1 MVGKKSAFYIIFT
14 ILFLTAFSVT
24 GCRRTSEH
32 GLFTALNEP
41 ESVSA
46 AVSTTDWITMDAES
60 QTEPFVRIPDD
71 YSLFHVISENI
82 NANEYQ
88 EQILIT
94 KEKNTLDSS
103 IILFVIH
110 FDPLTNAYV
119 ISNRLKT
126 KATAIENFNIQ
137 LVDMTGNFNLE
148 LVCQGMN
155 TAGESTLDIYTE
167 SAAESQTDLPA
178 YRSILSVAV
187 SGLIEIRYQERIQP
201 EYINKTVNGAP
212 FPVVTKR
219 EASEINYTIEEVY
232 NWDERDFVYK
242 KVSEK
247 KVSDDIK
254 DPSALRKVIGETT
267 DSFSSMIDGA
277 WKFESS
283 DTILFLN
290 YKMSK
295 IELYDYDSVESYTWT
310 QTHKSLYNRF
320 TIRGYNDYIKFIIL
334 SLRITVLTPNEILVD
349 VYDVNSNSVTFKKN
363 IPLSGK
369 YTRLSNKAVFG
380 QNSNKKTFVDWEL
393 TGTYLSEM
401 NRRIIFSGDSF
412 TLFDGNSSSS
422 GFFSLYSLDKNDV
435 ILCLKTIS
443 PTFSVLKTENM
454 LIRFSEIKKDGKIN
468 RSIELIPVQLNIN
481 GWNATGGESSR
492 FEQIVDIA
500 GQ

>member
-1 MVGKKSAFYIIFT
+1 MFVRKKSAVVPVA
-14 ILFLTAFSVT
+14 LFLILTIT
-24 GCRRTSEH
+24 GCRRVSGH

-41 ESVSA
+41 QPASA
-46 AVSTTDWITMDAES
+46 GVPATDWITEDAES

-82 NANEYQ
+82 NTNEYQ

-103 IILFVIH
+103 IILFIVH
-110 FDPLTNAYV
+110 FDPLMNAYV

-126 KATAIENFNIQ
+126 KATSVDNFNIQ
-137 LVDMTGNFNLE
+137 LADMTGNFNLE
-148 LVCQGMN
+148 LICQGMN
-155 TAGESTLDIYTE
+155 SAGESTLDIYAETVME
-167 SAAESQTDLPA
+167 SSVELPV
-178 YRSILSVAV
+178 YRSVLSVAV
-187 SGLIEIRYQERIQP
+187 SGLIEIGFRDRIQP
-201 EYINKTVNGAP
+201 EYINKTAHGVP

-219 EASEINYTIEEVY
+219 EAPEINYTIEEVY
-232 NWDERDFVYK
+232 NWDETETVYK
-242 KVSEK
+242 KISEK

-254 DPSALRKVIGETT
+254 DPAALRKVIGETT
-267 DSFSSMIDGA
+267 ESFASMIDGA
-277 WKFESS
+277 WKFADSN
-283 DTILFLN
+283 TVLFLN
-290 YKMSK
+290 NKMSK

-369 YTRLSNKAVFG
+369 YTRLSNKIIFG
-380 QNSNKKTFVDWEL
+380 QNFNRQASVDWEL

-401 NRRIIFSGDSF
+401 NRRIVFSGNRF
-412 TLFDGNSSSS
+412 TLFDGNGSSS
-422 GFFSLYSLDKNDV
+422 GFFSLYSLNGNDV

-443 PTFSVLKTENM
+443 PTYAVLKTENM

-468 RSIELIPVQLNIN
+468 RSIELVPVQLNIN

-492 FEQIVDIA
+492 YEQIVDTA
-500 GQ
+500 VGQ

>member
-1 MVGKKSAFYIIFT
+1 MGKKSTVLPITFFLILLTII
-14 ILFLTAFSVT
+14 
-24 GCRRTSEH
+24 GCHRASEH

-41 ESVSA
+41 QPASTAVSA
-46 AVSTTDWITMDAES
+46 TDWITEDAES
-60 QTEPFVRIPDD
+60 QAEPFVQIPDD
-71 YSLFHVISENI
+71 YSLFNVISENI

-94 KEKNTLDSS
+94 KEKNTFDSS
-103 IILFVIH
+103 IVLFIVH
-110 FDPLTNAYV
+110 FDPLMNTYV

-137 LVDMTGNFNLE
+137 LADMTGNFNLE
-148 LVCQGMN
+148 LICQGMN
-155 TAGESTLDIYTE
+155 TNGESTLDIYEE
-167 SAAESQTDLPA
+167 SAPEVQTDLPV
-178 YRSILSVAV
+178 YRSVLSVAV
-187 SGLIEIRYQERIQP
+187 AGLIEIRYQDRLQP
-201 EYINKTVNGAP
+201 EYIDKTAHGEP
-212 FPVVTKR
+212 FSVVTKR
-219 EASEINYTIEEVY
+219 EASEINYTIEEIY
-232 NWDERDFVYK
+232 NWDDTDSLYK
-242 KVSEK
+242 KVSER

-254 DPSALRKVIGETT
+254 DPAALRKVIGETT
-267 DSFSSMIDGA
+267 DSFAAMIDGA
-277 WKFESS
+277 WKFSGS
-283 DTILFLN
+283 DTVLFLN
-290 YKMSK
+290 HKMTK

-369 YTRLSNKAVFG
+369 YTRLSNKVIFG
-380 QNSNKKTFVDWEL
+380 QNSNRKASVDWEL

-401 NRRIIFSGDSF
+401 NRRIVFSGDRF
-412 TLFDGNSSSS
+412 TLFDGSGSSS
-422 GFFSLYSLDKNDV
+422 GFFSLYSLNKDEV

-443 PTFSVLKTENM
+443 PTFSVLKTENIM
-454 LIRFSEIKKDGKIN
+454 IRFSEIKKDGKIN

-492 FEQIVDIA
+492 YEQIVDIA
-500 GQ
+500 ATVGQ